1 MIQITTLKGTN
12 SVASDRITIN
22 DNFNILKDTSNDIL
36 NYLNVQTG
44 ELTSLQNIE
53 TVDIT
58 VGNHLNISEIGKI
71 FIGSKFI
78 NKSVLSTVD
87 NTYNF
92 IELSNFDGVSV
103 PKKTTAELV
112 TLATDLEEI
121 ANSEDRPAVIIFNST
136 TGKFVGYDGNNF
148 VNLQA

>member
-12 SVASDRITIN
+12 SVSSDRITIN
-22 DNFNILKDTSNDIL
+22 DNFNILKDTCNDIL
-36 NYLNVQTG
+36 DYLNVDTG
-44 ELTSLQNIE
+44 VMTGISNIE
-53 TVDIT
+53 TTDIT
-58 VGNHLNISEIGKI
+58 ISNHLNISEIGKI

-78 NKSVLSTVD
+78 NKSVLATID

-103 PKKTTAELV
+103 PKKTTAELT

-121 ANSEDRPAVIIFNST
+121 VDSADRPALILFNST
-136 TGKFVGYDGNNF
+136 TGKFVGYDGTNF